1 MSKKH
6 ILKISNKVNLIFLNF
21 AKKNNM
27 SIFQNTDRA
36 ELSEVGE
43 FGLINM
49 IKKSFKNINKTTIKG
64 IGDDAAVLDYA
75 NEKIVVTTDI
85 LTEGIHFHLSYV
97 PLKHLGYKAVA
108 VNLSDVCAM
117 NAIPHQITVSIAL
130 SNRFSLDAVEELYSG
145 IKMACDKYKVD
156 LVGGDTTS
164 SAAGLFISITAI
176 GSAKEEEIVYR
187 NSAQKGD
194 LICVSG
200 DLGGA
205 YTGLL
210 ILERERKVF
219 EANPQS
225 QIELTGYDYIL
236 ERQLKPEPRLDIVE
250 LLKATDIT
258 PTSMIDV
265 SDGLAS
271 EIKHI
276 CSQSKLGC
284 RIMEDK
290 IPIDIQ
296 TENVIK
302 EFGIP
307 PTTAALN
314 GGEDYELLFT
324 INQRDYDKIKELKTI
339 SIIGY
344 MTDEHEGCH
353 LVTTDDKMIEIKA
366 QGWDGLKKG

>member
-1 MSKKH
+1 
-6 ILKISNKVNLIFLNF
+6 
-21 AKKNNM
+21 M
-27 SIFQNTDRA
+27 SIFQNTERA

-43 FGLINM
+43 FGLIEM
-49 IKKSFKNINKTTIKG
+49 INKSFEIKNKTTIKG
-64 IGDDAAVLDYA
+64 IGDDAAVLDYKK
-75 NEKIVVTTDI
+75 EKIVVTTDI
-85 LTEGIHFHLSYV
+85 LAEGIHFHLSYV

-117 NAIPHQITVSIAL
+117 NATPHQITVSIAL

-145 IKMACDKYKVD
+145 IKMACDRYNVD
-156 LVGGDTTS
+156 LIGGDTTS
-164 SAAGLFISITAI
+164 SAAGLFISITAL
-176 GSAKEEEIVYR
+176 GSVKEEEVVYR
-187 NSAQKGD
+187 NTAKNGD

-210 ILERERKVF
+210 ILERERQVF
-219 EANPQS
+219 ETNPKS
-225 QIELTGYDYIL
+225 QIELSGYDYIL
-236 ERQLKPEPRLDIVE
+236 ERQLKPEPRIDVVE
-250 LLKATDIT
+250 LLQKNGIK
-258 PTSMIDV
+258 PTAMIDV

-276 CSQSKLGC
+276 CTQSKLGC
-284 RIMEDK
+284 RLMEEK

-324 INQRDYDKIKELKTI
+324 VSQNDYEKIKDLEVI

-344 MTDEHEGCH
+344 MTEEHEGCQ
-353 LVTTDDKMIEIKA
+353 LITVDDKMIEIKA
-366 QGWDGLKKG
+366 QGWDGLKKDRY

>member
-1 MSKKH
+1 M
-6 ILKISNKVNLIFLNF
+6 IDNKWIILNF
-21 AKKNNM
+21 ATKKM
-27 SIFQNTDRA
+27 SIFQNTERA

-49 IKKSFKNINKTTIKG
+49 INNSFKNRNTSTIKG
-64 IGDDAAVLDYA
+64 IGDDAAVLDYK
-75 NEKIVVTTDI
+75 NEKIVITTDI

-117 NAIPHQITVSIAL
+117 NATPRQITVSIAI
-130 SNRFSLDAVEELYSG
+130 SNRFSLDAIEELYSG
-145 IKMACDKYKVD
+145 IKMACERYHVD
-156 LVGGDTTS
+156 LIGGDTTS

-176 GSAKEEEIVYR
+176 GSLKDDDAVYR
-187 NSAQKGD
+187 NTAKKGD

-225 QIELTGYDYIL
+225 QIELSGYDYIL
-236 ERQLKPEPRLDIVE
+236 ERQLKPEPRLDVIE
-250 LLKATDIT
+250 LLKTQKVK

-276 CSQSKLGC
+276 CTQSKLGC
-284 RIMEDK
+284 RIMEEK

-307 PTTAALN
+307 PSTAALN

-324 INQRDYDKIKELKTI
+324 VSQSDYEKIKDLKVV

-344 MTDEHEGCH
+344 MTEEHEGCQ
-353 LVTTDDKMIEIKA
+353 LITTDDKVIEIKA
-366 QGWDGLKKG
+366 QGWDGLKKQ